1 MLKFGLVKQSFK
13 MSLQNIWSNK
23 MRSFLTMLGII
34 IGVAAVIALVT
45 TVSGVSDYMMNEF
58 SSMGAGSL
66 TVTANGTALKQGL
79 SEHDLEEITALEN
92 VAGIS
97 PSISVNTKVVKNN
110 YVSDDVSVTGKNHSY
125 FVRNSDTVVHGRPLV
140 QTDME
145 GDVYVCVIDSTCAET
160 FFSGIDPIGQSIKVG
175 GIQYTVVGLCGKDDS
190 ITASMAMLYG
200 ASDSDGN
207 IYIPYKN
214 ALAMNGRNS
223 VTNLEVYVDDT
234 SRTDELV
241 DRLELLLDN
250 AFNHEDSA
258 YSVFNMDSLLDMMNT
273 MNDMMSS
280 LLAGI
285 ASIALVVGGIGIMN
299 MMLVS
304 VTERTK
310 EIGLRKALGA
320 EPSIIQLQFLLESII
335 LSVLGGIIGIVV
347 GEIISYILTVELM
360 SIEFT
365 VDFGAVALGF
375 FFSLAVGI
383 IFGWA
388 PARRASRLN
397 PIDALRSE

>member
-1 MLKFGLVKQSFK
+1 
-13 MSLQNIWSNK
+13 

-45 TVSGVSDYMMNEF
+45 TVSGVSDYMMSEF

-66 TVTANGTALKQGL
+66 TVSANGTALKQGL
-79 SEHDLEEITALEN
+79 SEHDLEEISALEN
-92 VAGIS
+92 VSGIS
-97 PSISVNTKVVKNN
+97 PSISVATKVVKDG
-110 YVSDDVSVTGKNHSY
+110 YVSNDVSISGKNHSY
-125 FVRNSDTVVHGRPLV
+125 FIRNSEAVVHGRPLV
-140 QTDME
+140 STDMN
-145 GDVYVCVIDSTCAET
+145 GDVYVCVIDSKCAET
-160 FFSGIDPIGQSIKVG
+160 FFPGVDPVGQSIKIG

-200 ASDSDGN
+200 GSDSDGS

-223 VTNLEVYVDDT
+223 VTNLEVYVADT
-234 SRTDELV
+234 SKTDELV
-241 DRLELLLDN
+241 DRLEFLLDN
-250 AFNHEDSA
+250 AFNHEDTA
-258 YSVFNMDSLLDMMNT
+258 YSVFNMDSLLTMMNT

-320 EPSIIQLQFLLESII
+320 EPRIIQLQFLLESII

-347 GEIISYILTVELM
+347 GELISYILTVNLM
-360 SIEFT
+360 SIAFT
-365 VDFGAVALGF
+365 VDLGAVALGF

-388 PARRASRLN
+388 PARRASCLN

>member
-1 MLKFGLVKQSFK
+1 MLKLGLVKQSLK
-13 MSLQNIWSNK
+13 MSVQNILSNK

-66 TVTANGTALKQGL
+66 TVSANGTALKQGL
-79 SEHDLEEITALEN
+79 SEHDLKEIEALEN
-92 VAGIS
+92 VKGVS
-97 PSISVNTKVVKNN
+97 PSVSVPTKVVSNGHI
-110 YVSDDVSVTGKNHSY
+110 SSDVSVSGKNHEY
-125 FVRNSDTVVHGRPLV
+125 FIKNSEEVLHGRPLYES
-140 QTDME
+140 DMS
-145 GDVYVCVIDSTCAET
+145 GDVYVCIIDQTCAQTFFPGEMPIGKYIKIAGAQYLIVGLCAET
-160 FFSGIDPIGQSIKVG
+160 DDIMAAMMG
-175 GIQYTVVGLCGKDDS
+175 G
-190 ITASMAMLYG
+190 
-200 ASDSDGN
+200 DGDGR

-214 ALAMNGRNS
+214 ALAHNGRNS
-223 VTNLEVYVDDT
+223 VTSLEVYVDDT
-234 SRTDELV
+234 SRTDEV
-241 DRLELLLDN
+241 VQRLEQLLDN

-258 YSVFNMDSLLDMMNT
+258 YSVFNMDSLLTMMNT
-273 MNDMMSS
+273 MNTMMTG

-335 LSVLGGIIGIVV
+335 LSVLGGLMGIAL
-347 GEIISYILTVELM
+347 GEIISYILTVTLIN
-360 SIEFT
+360 IEFT
-365 VDFGAVALGF
+365 INLGAVALGF
-375 FFSLAVGI
+375 FFSFAVGV
-383 IFGWA
+383 IFGWT

>member
-1 MLKFGLVKQSFK
+1 MLKFGLIKQSLK

-58 SSMGAGSL
+58 SSMGAGAL
-66 TVTANGTALKQGL
+66 TVNANGTALKQGL
-79 SEHDLEEITALEN
+79 SEQDLRDIEALEN
-92 VAGIS
+92 VSGIS
-97 PSISVNTKVVKNN
+97 PSISVSTKVVKNR
-110 YVSDDVSVTGKNHSY
+110 YISDEVSVSGKNHNY
-125 FVRNSDTVVHGRPLV
+125 FVRNNELVVHGRPLV
-140 QTDME
+140 QSDMS
-145 GDVYVCVIDSTCAET
+145 GDVYVCVIDKTCAER
-160 FFSGIDPIGQSIKVG
+160 FFPGIDPLGQTIKIGGV
-175 GIQYTVVGLCGKDDS
+175 QYTVVGLCGEDDNIAS
-190 ITASMAMLYG
+190 SMAMLYG
-200 ASDSDGN
+200 LSNNDGS

-214 ALAMNGRNS
+214 ALSINGRNS
-223 VTNLEVYVDDT
+223 VTSLDVYVADT

-241 DRLELLLDN
+241 ARLESLLDN
-250 AFNHEDSA
+250 AFNHEDTA
-258 YSVFNMDSLLDMMNT
+258 YSVFNMDSLLTMMNT

-335 LSVLGGIIGIVV
+335 LSVLGGILGILV
-347 GEIISYILTVELM
+347 GELISYILTVNLM
-360 SIEFT
+360 SLEFV
-365 VDFGAVALGF
+365 VDFSAIALGF
-375 FFSLAVGI
+375 FFSLSVGV

>member
-1 MLKFGLVKQSFK
+1 MLKLGLVKQSLK

-45 TVSGVSDYMMNEF
+45 TVSGVSDYMMSEF
-58 SSMGAGSL
+58 SSMGAGAI
-66 TVTANGTALKQGL
+66 TVNANGTALKQGL
-79 SEHDLEEITALEN
+79 SEHDLEEIQNLDN
-92 VAGIS
+92 VSGIS
-97 PSISVNTKVVKNN
+97 PSISVSTKVVKNN
-110 YVSDDVSVTGKNHSY
+110 YVSDDVNVSGKNHTY
-125 FVRNSDTVVHGRPLV
+125 FVRNEDLVVHGRPLV
-140 QTDME
+140 ISDMS
-145 GDVYVCVIDSTCAET
+145 GDVYVCVIYKTCAET
-160 FFSGIDPIGQSIKVG
+160 FFPGIDPLGQTLKIG
-175 GIQYTVVGLCGKDDS
+175 GIQYTVVGLCGEDDS
-190 ITASMAMLYG
+190 ITSSMAALYG
-200 ASDSDGN
+200 MSNSDGN
-207 IYIPYKN
+207 VYIPYKN
-214 ALAMNGRNS
+214 ALTMNGRNS
-223 VTNLEVYVDDT
+223 VSSLEVYVEDT
-234 SRTDELV
+234 SQTDALV

-250 AFNHEDSA
+250 AFNHEDTA
-258 YSVFNMDSLLDMMNT
+258 YSIFNMDSLLTMMNT

-320 EPSIIQLQFLLESII
+320 EPGIIQLQFLLESII
-335 LSVLGGIIGIVV
+335 LSVIGGILGIVL
-347 GEIISYILTVELM
+347 GETISYILTVSLM
-360 SIEFT
+360 NIEFI
-365 VDFGAVALGF
+365 VDMGAVALGF

>member
-1 MLKFGLVKQSFK
+1 MLKFGLVRQSFK
-13 MSLQNIWSNK
+13 MSVQNIMSNK

-66 TVTANGTALKQGL
+66 TVSANGTALKQGL
-79 SEHDLEEITALEN
+79 SEHELEEIEQLDN
-92 VAGIS
+92 VKGIS
-97 PSISVNTKVVKNN
+97 PSVSVSTKVVRDGK
-110 YVSDDVSVTGKNHSY
+110 VSNEVSVSGKNHSY
-125 FVRNSDTVVHGRPLV
+125 FIKNNEVVLHGRPLV
-140 QTDME
+140 ESDMS
-145 GDVYVCVIDSTCAET
+145 GDVYVCIIDQTCAQT
-160 FFSGIDPIGQSIKVG
+160 FFPGEVPIGKYLKIG
-175 GIQYTVVGLCGKDDS
+175 GIQYLVVGLCDKSDDL
-190 ITASMAMLYG
+190 MAAMMG
-200 ASDSDGN
+200 GNGDGS

-214 ALAMNGRNS
+214 ALTMNGRNS
-223 VTNLEVYVDDT
+223 VTSLEVYVEDT
-234 SRTDELV
+234 THTDEVV
-241 DRLELLLDN
+241 DRLEQLLDN

-258 YSVFNMDSLLDMMNT
+258 YNVFNMDSLLTMMNT
-273 MNDMMSS
+273 MNDMMTS

-335 LSVLGGIIGIVV
+335 LSVIGGILGILL
-347 GEIISYILTVELM
+347 GETVSYILTTTLM
-360 SIEFT
+360 DIAFT
-365 VDFGAVALGF
+365 IDLGAVSLGF
-375 FFSLAVGI
+375 FFSLAVGV

>member
-13 MSLQNIWSNK
+13 MSVQNIKNNK

-58 SSMGAGSL
+58 SSMGAGAL
-66 TVTANGTALKQGL
+66 TVNANGTALKQGL
-79 SEHDLEEITALEN
+79 SESNLAEIEKIDN
-92 VAGIS
+92 VSGIS
-97 PSISVNTKVVKNN
+97 PSVTVSTKVVKNG
-110 YVSDDVSVTGKNHSY
+110 YVSDEVNVSGKNQVY
-125 FVRNSDTVVHGRPLV
+125 FTRNSELVVHGRPLLLS
-140 QTDME
+140 DMS
-145 GDVYVCVIDSTCAET
+145 GDVKVCVIDKTCAER
-160 FFSGIDPIGQSIKVG
+160 FFPGIDPLGQTLKIG
-175 GIQYTVVGLCGKDDS
+175 GIQYTVVGLCGEDDS
-190 ITASMAMLYG
+190 ITSSMAMLYG
-200 ASDSDGN
+200 MSNNDGN

-214 ALAMNGRNS
+214 ALTLNGRNS
-223 VTNLEVYVDDT
+223 VTSLEVYVADT
-234 SRTDELV
+234 SKADEV
-241 DRLELLLDN
+241 VNRLEALLDN
-250 AFNHEDSA
+250 IFNHEDSA
-258 YSVFNMDSLLDMMNT
+258 YSVFNMDSLLTMMNT

-320 EPSIIQLQFLLESII
+320 EPRIIQLQFLLESII
-335 LSVLGGIIGIVV
+335 LSVFGGILGIIL
-347 GEIISYILTVELM
+347 GETISYILVVNLM
-360 SIEFT
+360 SIAFT
-365 VDFGAVALGF
+365 VDLEAVALGF

>member
-1 MLKFGLVKQSFK
+1 MLKFGLIKQSLK
-13 MSLQNIWSNK
+13 MSLQNIWGNK

-45 TVSGVSDYMMNEF
+45 TISGVSDYMMSEF
-58 SSMGAGSL
+58 SSMGAGAL
-66 TVTANGTALKQGL
+66 TVNANGTALKQGL
-79 SEHDLEEITALEN
+79 SEHDLEEIANLEN
-92 VAGIS
+92 VSGIS
-97 PSISVNTKVVKNN
+97 PSINVSTKVVKNG
-110 YVSDDVSVTGKNHSY
+110 YVSDDVNVSGKNHTY
-125 FVRNSDTVVHGRPLV
+125 FVRNSDIVAYGRPLL
-140 QTDME
+140 QSDMS
-145 GDVYVCVIDSTCAET
+145 GDVYVCVIDKTCAEV
-160 FFSGIDPIGQSIKVG
+160 FFPGVNPVGESLKVG
-175 GIQYTVVGLCGKDDS
+175 GIQYTGVGICGEDDS
-190 ITASMAMLYG
+190 ITSSMAMLYG
-200 ASDSDGN
+200 ASNSDGN

-214 ALAMNGRNS
+214 ALTMNGRNS
-223 VTNLEVYVDDT
+223 VTSLEVYVEDT
-234 SRTDELV
+234 NRTDELV

-258 YSVFNMDSLLDMMNT
+258 YSVFNMDSLLTMMNT
-273 MNDMMSS
+273 MNDLMSS

-320 EPSIIQLQFLLESII
+320 EPRIIQLQFLLESII
-335 LSVLGGIIGIVV
+335 LSVIGGILGIIV
-347 GEIISYILTVELM
+347 GEIVSYILTKILMEL
-360 SIEFT
+360 
-365 VDFGAVALGF
+365 DFVIDGGAVALGF

>member
-1 MLKFGLVKQSFK
+1 MLKFGLLKQSFK
-13 MSLQNIWSNK
+13 MSVQNIIGNK

-45 TVSGVSDYMMNEF
+45 TVSGASDYMMSEF

-66 TVTANGTALKQGL
+66 TVNANGTALKQGL
-79 SEHDLEEITALEN
+79 SEHDLDEIAALEN
-92 VAGIS
+92 VSGIS
-97 PSISVNTKVVKNN
+97 PSISVSTNVVKNN
-110 YVSDDVSVTGKNHSY
+110 YVSDEVSVSGKNHTY
-125 FVRNSDTVVHGRPLV
+125 FDRNSEMVVHGRPLLAS
-140 QTDME
+140 DMS
-145 GDVYVCVIDSTCAET
+145 GDVYVCVIDKNCAET
-160 FFSGIDPIGQSIKVG
+160 FFPGIDPLGHTIKVG
-175 GIQYTVVGLCGKDDS
+175 GIQYTIVGLCGEDDS
-190 ITASMAMLYG
+190 ITSSMAMLYG
-200 ASDSDGN
+200 LSNNDGS

-214 ALAMNGRNS
+214 ALTLNGRNS
-223 VTNLEVYVDDT
+223 VTSLEVYVEDT
-234 SRTDELV
+234 DRTDELV

-258 YSVFNMDSLLDMMNT
+258 YSVFNMDSLLEMMNT

-320 EPSIIQLQFLLESII
+320 QPSIIQLQFLLESII
-335 LSVLGGIIGIVV
+335 LSLLGGIIGIIV
-347 GEIISYILTVELM
+347 GEIVSFILTTQLMEL
-360 SIEFT
+360 EF
-365 VDFGAVALGF
+365 VIDLGAVALGF